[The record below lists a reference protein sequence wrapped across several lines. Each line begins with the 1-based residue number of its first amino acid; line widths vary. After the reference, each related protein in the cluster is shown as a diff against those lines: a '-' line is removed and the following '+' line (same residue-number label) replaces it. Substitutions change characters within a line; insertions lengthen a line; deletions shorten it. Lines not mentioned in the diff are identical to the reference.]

1 MEGFEEDWRF
11 TCNYSLGIYG
21 VAPDIFMNTTLVTG
35 KSVIAGS
42 PRSILLIQLGDIGDV
57 VLTLPCV
64 RAMREAYPHA
74 RINVVAWDK
83 AAELLEDCPWL
94 DQVIAVTKRS
104 RSFLGELRFQVVF
117 FRSLRRLQC
126 DLAIDLRTGTR
137 GAIMAFLSGASQ
149 RVGFYAEDGKLWR
162 NRLFTGLLK
171 REYIPGMHVAD
182 YLLCLLEAFGIT
194 TEQRTPMLAVAD
206 DKLEKI
212 RILFEGEGVPQDK
225 KIVAVQP
232 FSLWQYKEWGRDK
245 YIALIQWLKEEYGVA
260 VLVTGSAAEKERAEE
275 IVRCCDTG
283 CYNFAGKTSI
293 AMYAALLKQ
302 CQLFI
307 GVDSAGLHIAAAVG
321 TPTVGIFGPSSP
333 ESWAPRGGQH
343 LIVQKKMPCVPCR
356 QKGCNNSEQSRC
368 LDELTLEEV
377 RSRIDS
383 HLRINPAITLFL

>member
-1 MEGFEEDWRF
+1 
-11 TCNYSLGIYG
+11 
-21 VAPDIFMNTTLVTG
+21 MNTTLVTG
-35 KSVIAGS
+35 KSVVAGS

-64 RAMREAYPHA
+64 RALREAYPHA

-83 AAELLEDCPWL
+83 ASELLEDCPWL

-104 RSFLGELRFQVVF
+104 RSLWEELRFQVIF

-182 YLLCLLEAFGIT
+182 YLLGLLESFGIT
-194 TEQRTPMLAVAD
+194 GEHRIPELAVAE

-212 RILFEGEGVPQDK
+212 RILFEQESVSCDK

-245 YIALIQWLKEEYGVA
+245 YIALIQWLEEEYGVA

-275 IVRCCDTG
+275 IVRCCGAG

-321 TPTVGIFGPSSP
+321 TPTIAIFGPSSP

-356 QKGCNNSEQSRC
+356 QKGCNNSEKSRC
-368 LDELTLEEV
+368 LDELTLEEL
-377 RSRIDS
+377 RAQIDS
-383 HLRINPAITLFL
+383 HLRNNSAIQLVP